1 MDTAMSVSAPAPKA
15 EAIMPAPKSY
25 REIDW
30 EKPSKSLA
38 GALKGKKVELEPFD
52 GSFEIAEPPPA
63 QKFTKDELKAGV
75 QRLSQRLV
83 HYLNEGNRME
93 RLMAKSSLKE
103 LSVMLGILT
112 EKMLL
117 LEGQPT
123 QIISQQQHQK
133 IDQVMPALLQE
144 LQRRGLK
151 GEMVERKMTVTVPS
165 AEEMGARHQNH
176 PLS

>member
-1 MDTAMSVSAPAPKA
+1 MPAPKA
-15 EAIMPAPKSY
+15 FRQISTEDK
-25 REIDW
+25 
-30 EKPSKSLA
+30 
-38 GALKGKKVELEPFD
+38 GAKGRPVALEPFD
-52 GSFEIAEPPPA
+52 ASFELPPDAPPVE
-63 QKFTKDELKAGV
+63 KFTKEELKAGV

-83 HYLNEGNRME
+83 HYLNQGNRME

-133 IDQVMPALLQE
+133 IDTVMPALLQE
-144 LQRRGLK
+144 LQRRGIK
-151 GEMVERKMTVTVPS
+151 GEMVERKVTVTVPE
-165 AEEMGARHQNH
+165 AT
-176 PLS
+176 